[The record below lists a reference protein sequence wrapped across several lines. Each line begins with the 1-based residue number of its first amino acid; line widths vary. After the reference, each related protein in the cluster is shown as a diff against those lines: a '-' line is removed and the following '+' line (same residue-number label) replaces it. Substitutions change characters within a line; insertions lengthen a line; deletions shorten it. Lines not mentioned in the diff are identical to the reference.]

1 MIQFKQNIVKFLLIA
16 ILVFLWANAQA
27 LETFEEGGVITKMG
41 YSEFTVNNQKYRI
54 SPGAKL
60 QSFDPSRKKLS
71 DFKAGDRILFKGKV
85 LSGVH
90 YVDLIVYHPPF
101 AS

>member
-1 MIQFKQNIVKFLLIA
+1 MIQLKQNIVKLLLIA
-16 ILVFLWANAQA
+16 ALALPWANVQA
-27 LETFEEGGVITKMG
+27 LDTFESGGIITSMG
-41 YSEFTVNNQKYRI
+41 YSEFTVNNQNYRV

-60 QSFDPSRKKLS
+60 QSYDPGRKKFS
-71 DFKAGDRILFKGKV
+71 DFKAGDLILFKGKI
-85 LSGVH
+85 LSGIH

>member
-1 MIQFKQNIVKFLLIA
+1 MIQFKQNIVKLLLIA
-16 ILVFLWANAQA
+16 TLVLAWANAQA

-41 YSEFTVNNQKYRI
+41 YSEFTVNNQKYRV

-60 QSFDPSRKKLS
+60 QSYDPGRQKLS
-71 DFKAGDRILFKGKV
+71 DIKAGDLILFKGKV

-90 YVDLIVYHPPF
+90 YVDLIVYYPPL